1 MPRLPR
7 YTLDGRKF
15 MKREEILAISH
26 AVFMIAQLVSDE
38 DLKKIKPFL
47 EEIEKTLKE
56 TDK

>member
-1 MPRLPR
+1 
-7 YTLDGRKF
+7 

-26 AVFMIAQLVSDE
+26 AIWMIAQLVSDE

-56 TDK
+56 AAND